1 METVKIN
8 TLVGYENV
16 ADYYEISD
24 EGKVYSKG
32 VEKSLRVKSNG
43 YVIVDLYQPKHTE
56 KGIKKYKKASIH
68 RLVALAFIPNP
79 NNLPEVNHKDE
90 VRTHNWKD
98 NLEWCTSKY
107 NCNYGSFKDKISK
120 ANSSSKCYVYDYKL
134 KYCGE
139 FNSYTQ
145 AMKHFYGS
153 SHKEGRKNVR
163 YNNHF
168 FLDSK
173 NISLIASI
181 NSNKQSIIIKDL
193 KKDKTLIFPTNR
205 AARAYFNNQ
214 VNITQALKRGTIYG
228 RYRVAILDYSKLIVT
243 PSLNEYEI

>member
-1 METVKIN
+1 METVRIN
-8 TLVGYENV
+8 KLVGYENV

-32 VEKSLRVKSNG
+32 VEKKLGVRNG
-43 YVIVDLYQPKHTE
+43 YLTVNLYQPNSSK
-56 KGIKKYKKASIH
+56 KRIKKYKKASIH

-90 VRTHNWKD
+90 NKTHNWKD
-98 NLEWCTSKY
+98 NLEWCTSEY
-107 NCNYGSFKDKISK
+107 NHNYGSYKERMSK

-139 FNSYTQ
+139 FNSYSQ
-145 AMKHFYGS
+145 ACKHFYKKGGGA
-153 SHKEGRKNVR
+153 GRNNIR

-168 FLDSK
+168 LLDRNDVNLIP
-173 NISLIASI
+173 NIK
-181 NSNKQSIIIKDL
+181 SNRKSIIIKDTRNG
-193 KKDKTLIFPTNR
+193 KVLILPTHR
-205 AARAYFNNQ
+205 SAKAYFNNQ

-228 RYRVAILDYSKLIVT
+228 RYRVAILDYSKLIAT

>member
-1 METVKIN
+1 MKTVRIN
-8 TLVGYENV
+8 KLVGYENV
-16 ADYYEISD
+16 AYYYEISD

-32 VEKSLRVKSNG
+32 IEKSLRVKSNG

-90 VRTHNWKD
+90 NKTHNWKN
-98 NLEWCTSKY
+98 NLEWCDKVY
-107 NCNYGSFKDKISK
+107 NCNYGSFKDRISK
-120 ANSSSKCYVYDYKL
+120 ANSSGRCYVYDYKL

-139 FNSYTQ
+139 FNSYNE
-145 AMKHFYGS
+145 AMEHFYGS
-153 SHKEGRKNVR
+153 SKRNGRRNIR

-173 NISLIASI
+173 DINLIASI

-193 KKDKTLIFPTNR
+193 KKGKILIFPTNR

-228 RYRVAILDYSKLIVT
+228 RYRVTIVDYSKLIVT